1 MSLLSDAEIAVAVFT
16 LRTAALGTLLILP
29 PGLLA
34 ALALAR
40 YRGPGKALVET
51 LLSLPLVL
59 PPTAIGLLLLE
70 LLGRRG
76 PLGRTL
82 AAHGLEVVFTWKAVL
97 LATAV
102 MSFPLLV
109 RSARTAFEEVDP
121 RLIGLARSLG
131 CGPGAAFLRVTLP
144 LAWRGVLAGVG
155 LAFARALGEFGATV
169 MVAGNIPGK
178 TQTLALAI
186 FHDSQ
191 IGRDDRALVLAGVT
205 VVLAIV
211 ALWTTEWITRRR
223 ARRAGA

>member
-1 MSLLSDAEIAVAVFT
+1 MAALAT
-16 LRTAALGTLLILP
+16 LVIFPFGLAAALG
-29 PGLLA
+29 
-34 ALALAR
+34 LAR
-40 YRGPGKALVET
+40 YQGPGKGVIET
-51 LLSLPLVL
+51 LLALPLVL

-76 PLGRTL
+76 PLGSWL
-82 AAHGLEVVFTWKAVL
+82 AAHGIEVVFTWKAVL

-121 RLIGLARSLG
+121 RLIGLARTLG
-131 CGPGAAFLRVTLP
+131 CGPLRAFFRVTLP
-144 LAWRGVLAGVG
+144 LAWRGVLAGTV
-155 LAFARALGEFGATV
+155 LAFSRALGEFGATV

-186 FHDSQ
+186 FHDNQ
-191 IGRDDRALVLAGVT
+191 IGRDDRAMVLAGVT
-205 VVLAIV
+205 VALAFA

-223 ARRAGA
+223 TRRTEA